1 MNKIFTAWR
10 TQQENARRSRVDE
23 LIQHV
28 VAQGDVTMMNKARQP
43 CQQSWQRLPT
53 VRSRQDEQMREGFIP
68 SSAPGEE

>member
-1 MNKIFTAWR
+1 
-10 TQQENARRSRVDE
+10 
-23 LIQHV
+23 
-28 VAQGDVTMMNKARQP
+28 MMNKARQP